1 MRFASLIDLV
11 KKKVSEE
18 IVTTYNIT
26 NRPRVTSP
34 ISYYFRFRAGNRA
47 NSPSAFQRQSG
58 DSKSK
63 TIIEHSSSSQSRT
76 YQKEIINFEELVSTK
91 NKVSV
96 SISDPNLNK
105 DDLMHLYKRRMRYYS
120 IP

>member
-34 ISYYFRFRAGNRA
+34 ISYYLLFRASNRA
-47 NSPSAFQRQSG
+47 NRPSEFPRQKG
-58 DSKSK
+58 ETCHNLSKSQANN
-63 TIIEHSSSSQSRT
+63 EHSYNSQSRT
-76 YQKEIINFEELVSTK
+76 NEKEIINFEELVSTK
-91 NKVSV
+91 NIVSLF
-96 SISDPNLNK
+96 S
-105 DDLMHLYKRRMRYYS
+105 RAR
-120 IP
+120 